1 MNKLKLNW
9 LKIIVNVLAL
19 IPLAWLLIS
28 WAAGSLGPNPIQR
41 AQVFLGD
48 VALILL
54 LTTLSLTPIKNLTG
68 YNKISKLKRPLGL
81 QSFYYATL
89 HMLIYAVIDFGLNLK
104 FLWQSFLNNWY
115 LWAGVPAFLILLVL
129 AVTSLKSLKV
139 KLGKKWKP
147 LHRFVYLAGVLVVI
161 HYLLVMK
168 GGSAVFGA
176 TTIKPL
182 IAGTVLIL
190 GLIARLPFKKW
201 FRKPPQSA

>member
-1 MNKLKLNW
+1 MKTIKLNW
-9 LKIIVNVLAL
+9 PKIIVNALAL

-28 WAAGSLGPNPIQR
+28 WATGNLGPNPIQR

-54 LTTLSLTPIKNLTG
+54 LTTLSITPIKNITG
-68 YNKISKLKRPLGL
+68 YNKLSKFKKTLGL
-81 QSFYYATL
+81 QSFYHATL

-129 AVTSLKSLKV
+129 AITSLKSLKV

-168 GGSAVFGA
+168 GGSAVFS
-176 TTIKPL
+176 TTTLKPL
-182 IAGTVLIL
+182 IAGVILIL
-190 GLIARLPFKKW
+190 GLIARLPLKKW
-201 FRKPPQSA
+201 FQKAPQTA